1 MHEMAVTSE
10 TEAPFLPCGH
20 TRDNAF
26 LMRDFQHTTS
36 PHSLTLSRS
45 DLRSMIALVRSLQHL
60 SELPAYQE
68 SIVSELMPTARFE
81 PGNHSVMMA
90 YDFHLS
96 EAGPQ
101 LIEVNTNAGGLW
113 PAYLTRYPNAAAFP
127 KKMED
132 KLLRTFID
140 DFALRKGDSDAK
152 PRSIAIVDE
161 QPLGQFLYPEMR
173 IFSDLFEKAGISP
186 IIADPCELTAES
198 SGLLLKGK
206 PVDMIYNRHCDFY
219 LESPTMRHIRSA
231 WLAHQVCLSPNP
243 RTYGLLGD
251 KRRMI
256 YWSDPAQM
264 SELFLQNS
272 DLDLI
277 LSSVPMTR
285 LLKSF
290 DPQELWGSRK
300 KWIFKPA
307 TSYASRG
314 VYSGKKLTRK
324 KFEELDPDT
333 TLVQRWI
340 PPSQTRTEQGT
351 IFKTDFRLFT
361 YRDQILCVTARLYR
375 GQVTNLQTEGG
386 GFASVN
392 II

>member
-1 MHEMAVTSE
+1 MHETAVTPS
-10 TEAPFLPCGH
+10 TEATFFPSGG
-20 TRDNAF
+20 TSDNPF

-36 PHSLTLSRS
+36 PHSLTLSRNN
-45 DLRSMIALVRSLQHL
+45 LRQMIALVRALQRL
-60 SELPAYQE
+60 SELPVYQE
-68 SIVSELMPTARFE
+68 SIESELIPTARFE

-113 PAYLTRYPNAAAFP
+113 PACLTQHPNASAFP
-127 KKMED
+127 EKMGD
-132 KLLRTFID
+132 KLLGTFID
-140 DFALRKGDSDAK
+140 DFALWKGDPDVK
-152 PRSIAIVDE
+152 PRSIAIIDE
-161 QPLGQFLYPEMR
+161 QPVGQFLYPEMR
-173 IFSDLFEKAGISP
+173 IFSELFEKAGISTF
-186 IIADPCELTAES
+186 IIDPSELTAAP
-198 SGLLLKGK
+198 SGLFLNGK

-219 LESPTMRHIRSA
+219 LESHSMRHIRSA
-231 WLAHQVCLSPNP
+231 WLANQVCLSPNP

-256 YWSDPAQM
+256 YWSDSARM
-264 SELFLQNS
+264 SELFLKNK

-277 LSSVPMTR
+277 LSSVPSTR
-285 LLKSF
+285 LLNSF
-290 DPQELWGSRK
+290 NPQELWSSRK

-307 TSYASRG
+307 ASYASRG

-340 PPSQTRTEQGT
+340 SPSQTRTEHGS
-351 IFKTDFRLFT
+351 IFKTDFRLFS

-375 GQVTNLQTEGG
+375 GQVTNLQTEDG
-386 GFASVN
+386 GFASVK

>member
-1 MHEMAVTSE
+1 MHESAIIQHA
-10 TEAPFLPCGH
+10 EATFHPDGNTGVNPFL
-20 TRDNAF
+20 T
-26 LMRDFQHTTS
+26 RDFQHTTS
-36 PHSLTLSRS
+36 PHSLTLSRKNLS
-45 DLRSMIALVRSLQHL
+45 QMIALVRALQRL
-60 SELPAYQE
+60 SELPVYQE
-68 SIVSELMPTARFE
+68 SIETELMSTARFE

-90 YDFHLS
+90 YDFHFS

-113 PAYLTRYPNAAAFP
+113 PACLARHPEAATFPAKTR
-127 KKMED
+127 D
-132 KLLRTFID
+132 KLLRTFIE
-140 DFALRKGDSDAK
+140 DFALWKGDTEAK
-152 PRSIAIVDE
+152 PRSIAIIDE
-161 QPLGQFLYPEMR
+161 QPIGQFLYPEMR
-173 IFSDLFEKAGISP
+173 IFSDLFEKAGISAF
-186 IIADPCELTAES
+186 IADPCELTTES
-198 SGLLLKGK
+198 SGLFLNGK

-219 LESPTMRHIRSA
+219 LESHRMSHIRSA
-231 WLAHQVCLSPNP
+231 WLDNQVCLSPNP

-256 YWSDPAQM
+256 FWSDPERM
-264 SELFLQNS
+264 SGLNLRNKDF
-272 DLDLI
+272 DLI
-277 LSSVPMTR
+277 LSSIPPTR

-290 DPQELWGSRK
+290 NLQELWSNRK

-314 VYSGKKLTRK
+314 VYTGKKLTRK
-324 KFEELDPDT
+324 KFEELDPNV

-340 PPSQTRTEQGT
+340 PPSQTHTENGS

-375 GQVTNLQTEGG
+375 GQVTNLQTENG
-386 GFASVN
+386 GFATIN